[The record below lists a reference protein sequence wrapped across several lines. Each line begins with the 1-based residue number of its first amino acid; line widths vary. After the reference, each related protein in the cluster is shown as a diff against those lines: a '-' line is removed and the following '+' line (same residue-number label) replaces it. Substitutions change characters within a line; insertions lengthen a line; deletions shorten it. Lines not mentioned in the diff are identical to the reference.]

1 MNHATSDTTALLF
14 EKLQAVANIGTWEVN
29 LKTNE
34 LVWSSQTCKIHEVAD
49 DFIPTLDN
57 AIGFYKEGV
66 DRDRITEIVSHA
78 IATGEPW
85 TSTLTLVTAK
95 GKEIFIETH
104 GMIDVVDGESV
115 RLFGTVQ
122 NVDKS
127 VRLRM
132 ELDRRRR
139 EAERILHERELLLTR
154 ISHELRTPL
163 NGISGMLQTLKFEE
177 RALVREQKTDHAINS
192 TNRLVRIVNDVL
204 DYTEISNENFA
215 LEMNDFCIRACLEDI
230 ASEYERQCSEKQLRL
245 YTAFSFPGKTTIY
258 SDAKRICQIITNLL
272 SNAIKFSNEGHVA
285 LHVALKARAE
295 GLNLLVSI
303 EDTGVGMS
311 HELQSTLFT
320 PFVSVDNAHS
330 EMSMDTGL
338 GLPLVSKLVAK
349 MGGEIECRS
358 VLGQGTC
365 FDIILPIHASSVIAE
380 EKNTSAPISHSGI
393 DPQSLSILIV
403 DDNDINRLVIR
414 SMLEDMGCTATE
426 AENGEA
432 ALMKARA
439 TTFDLIFMDCAMP
452 VLDGIAASRIIC
464 GEGILSGIGEIIAV
478 TANTSQSDKDACYD
492 AGMTDF
498 IPKPVSK
505 NAIKQQVDKMLSK
518 KYASI
523 LQQRRQ

>member
-1 MNHATSDTTALLF
+1 MNHATSNTTAVLF
-14 EKLQAVANIGTWEVN
+14 EKLQTVANIGTWEVN

-34 LVWSSQTCKIHEVAD
+34 LVWSSQTRKIHEVAD
-49 DFIPTLDN
+49 DFLPTLDN
-57 AIGFYKEGV
+57 AISFYKEGV
-66 DRDRITEIVSHA
+66 DRERITEAVSHA

-85 TSTLTLVTAK
+85 TSTLTLITAK

-104 GMIDVVDGESV
+104 GMIDVVDGVNV

-122 NVDKS
+122 NVDKA

-139 EAERILHERELLLTR
+139 DAERLLHEREVLLTR

-192 TNRLVRIVNDVL
+192 TNRVVRIVNDVL
-204 DYTEISNENFA
+204 DYTEISNGKFA

-230 ASEYERQCSEKQLRL
+230 VNEYERKCSEKQLRL
-245 YTAFSFPGKTTIY
+245 YTTFSFSGKTTLY
-258 SDAKRICQIITNLL
+258 SDAKRIGQVITNLL
-272 SNAIKFSNEGHVA
+272 SNAIKFSDEGHIA
-285 LHVALKARAE
+285 LQVALKERAG

-320 PFVSVDNAHS
+320 PFVSVDNAHR

-338 GLPLVSKLVAK
+338 GLPIVNKLVAK

-365 FDIILPIHASSVIAE
+365 FDIILPVDASAVEPDHA
-380 EKNTSAPISHSGI
+380 TPIPASHSGI
-393 DPQSLSILIV
+393 DRQSLNILVV
-403 DDNDINRLVIR
+403 DDNDINRLVIG
-414 SMLEDMGCTATE
+414 SMLEDMGCTAAE
-426 AENGEA
+426 AENGEV
-432 ALMKARA
+432 ALRKARA
-439 TTFDLIFMDCAMP
+439 TKFDLILMDCAMP

-478 TANTSQSDKDACYD
+478 TANTSQRDKDACYD
-492 AGMTDF
+492 AGMADF

-523 LQQRRQ
+523 LQQRR